1 MLINTYSAASVGIDA
16 VIVTVEVHATPGYD
30 FTLVGLPDV
39 AVKEGHERIQSAIQ
53 VSGIRLPQRQ
63 YTINMSPADLKK
75 EGAAFDL
82 TLAIGQ
88 LAATEIV
95 QSRLLSEFLIMGE
108 LSLDG
113 HLRPIHGCLPI
124 ALAAKAHGF
133 RGVIVPAENIN
144 EAAVVDG
151 IEVYGFES
159 LTDVIGFLN
168 GTTEARPAHVDV
180 NELLS
185 TYAFPTDID
194 FAEVRGQQEVRRAI
208 EVAAAGGHNII
219 MIGPPGAGKS
229 MMAKRIPTILPSMT
243 LSEALETTKIYSVS
257 GKLRKS
263 KSASGLTSNSQ
274 ALKQQSAPA
283 TLIVQ
288 RPFRSPHHTI
298 TDVTLV
304 GGGNNPQPGEVSLAH
319 NGVLFLDELAEFK
332 RSALEVLRQP
342 LEDGHITVARNK
354 LSVDYP
360 AHFMLVA
367 AMNPCPCGHYGD
379 LKHPCTCTP
388 AQRHRYMSR
397 ISGPLL
403 DRIDIQCH
411 IDAVGYDDLRRRA
424 DGEPSAA
431 IRERVCKARAI
442 QTERFRGT
450 TIHCNAQMTSSMVR
464 KYCQLDSEAE
474 QQLRMAMELYG
485 LSARAYDRI
494 LKVARTIADLDAA
507 AHPDRPLSNTLS
519 TSHLLQAIQF
529 RQLDRADWG
538 E

>member
-1 MLINTYSAASVGIDA
+1 MLINTYSAASVGIEA

-30 FTLVGLPDV
+30 FTLVGLPDT
-39 AVKEGHERIQSAIQ
+39 AVKEGHERIDSAIL
-53 VSGIRLPQRQ
+53 VSGIHLPQRQ

-88 LAATEIV
+88 LAATEHV
-95 QSRLLSEFLIMGE
+95 QSRLLSQYLILGE

-113 HLRPIHGCLPI
+113 HLRPVHGCLPI
-124 ALAAKAHGF
+124 ALAAKNNGF
-133 RGVIVPAENIN
+133 RGVILPKENAN

-151 IEVYGFES
+151 IEVYGFEC
-159 LTDVIGFLN
+159 LTDVIDFLN
-168 GTTEARPAHVDV
+168 GTQPAEVTHVDV
-180 NELLS
+180 NQLLS
-185 TYAFPTDID
+185 TYAFPSDID

-229 MMAKRIPTILPSMT
+229 MMAKRIPTILPAMT

-257 GKLRKS
+257 GKLRK
-263 KSASGLTSNSQ
+263 KVQQRSGLTSNSDSG
-274 ALKQQSAPA
+274 LTS
-283 TLIVQ
+283 LIVQ

-332 RSALEVLRQP
+332 RTALEVLRQP

-411 IDAVGYDDLRRRA
+411 IDAVGYDDLRQKA

-431 IRERVCKARAI
+431 IRERVRKARDI
-442 QTERFRGT
+442 QTERFKGT
-450 TIHCNAQMTSSMVR
+450 AIHCNAQMTPSMVR
-464 KYCQLDSEAE
+464 KYCQLDEQAE
-474 QQLRMAMELYG
+474 QQLRMAMNMYG

-494 LKVARTIADLDAA
+494 LKVARTIADLDAVM
-507 AHPDRPLSNTLS
+507 HPEVPITNTLS
-519 TSHLLQAIQF
+519 ASQLLQAIQF

>member
-1 MLINTYSAASVGIDA
+1 MLINTYSAASVGIEA

-30 FTLVGLPDV
+30 FTLVGLPDA
-39 AVKEGHERIQSAIQ
+39 AVKEGHERISSAIQ
-53 VSGIRLPQRQ
+53 VSGIHLPQRQ

-88 LAATEIV
+88 LASVEQV
-95 QSRLLSEFLIMGE
+95 KSGLLQQFLIAGE

-113 HLRPIHGCLPI
+113 HLRPVPGCLPM
-124 ALAAKAHGF
+124 ALAAKANGF
-133 RGVIVPAENIN
+133 RGVILPAQNAQ

-151 IEVYGFES
+151 IEVYGFEH
-159 LTDVIGFLN
+159 LTDVMGFLN
-168 GTTEARPAHVDV
+168 GTQPAEPVHVDV
-180 NELLS
+180 DELLR

-194 FAEVRGQQEVRRAI
+194 FAEVRGQQEVRRAV
-208 EVAAAGGHNII
+208 EVAAAGGHNLI

-229 MMAKRIPTILPSMT
+229 MMAKRIPTIMPTMT

-257 GKLRKS
+257 GKLRKTVQQR
-263 KSASGLTSNSQ
+263 SALPSNSDSGLTS
-274 ALKQQSAPA
+274 
-283 TLIVQ
+283 LIVQ

-304 GGGNNPQPGEVSLAH
+304 GGGTNPQPGEVSLAH

-411 IDAVGYDDLRRRA
+411 IEAVAYDDLRSKA
-424 DGEPSAA
+424 DGESSAA
-431 IRERVCKARAI
+431 IRERVRKARAI

-450 TIHCNAQMTSSMVR
+450 AIHCNAQMTPAMVR
-464 KYCQLDSEAE
+464 RYCRLDDEAE

-494 LKVARTIADLDAA
+494 LKVARTIADLEAA
-507 AHPDRPLSNTLS
+507 QQPDLPVSDVLQAQ
-519 TSHLLQAIQF
+519 HLLQAIQF

>member
-30 FTLVGLPDV
+30 FTLVGLPDT

-82 TLAIGQ
+82 TLAVGQ

-95 QSRLLSEFLIMGE
+95 QSRLLSQFLILGE

-113 HLRPIHGCLPI
+113 HLRPVQGCLPI
-124 ALAAKAHGF
+124 ALAAKNNGF
-133 RGVIVPAENIN
+133 RGVIVPAENAN

-151 IEVYGFES
+151 IEVYGFDS
-159 LTDVIGFLN
+159 LTDVIAFLN
-168 GTTEARPAHVDV
+168 GTTQAEPAHVDV
-180 NELLS
+180 GELLS
-185 TYAFPTDID
+185 TCAFPTDLD

-257 GKLRKS
+257 GKLRKAS
-263 KSASGLTSNSQ
+263 TANPLTPSSAN
-274 ALKQQSAPA
+274 

-411 IDAVGYDDLRRRA
+411 IDAVSYDDLRSKA

-431 IRERVCKARAI
+431 IRERVMKARAI

-450 TIHCNAQMTSSMVR
+450 PIHCNAQMTPTMVR
-464 KYCQLDSEAE
+464 KFCQLDATGET
-474 QQLRMAMELYG
+474 QLRAAMELYG

-507 AHPDRPLSNTLS
+507 AHPDSPVSNTL
-519 TSHLLQAIQF
+519 TASHLLQAIQF

>member
-1 MLINTYSAASVGIDA
+1 MLINTYSATSVGIDA

-30 FTLVGLPDV
+30 FTMVGLPDT
-39 AVKEGHERIQSAIQ
+39 AVKEGHERIQSALQ
-53 VSGIRLPQRQ
+53 VSGIRLPQHQ

-88 LAATEIV
+88 LAAAELV
-95 QSRLLSEFLIMGE
+95 QSRLLKDFLILGE

-113 HLRPIHGCLPI
+113 HLRPVHGCLPI
-124 ALAAKAHGF
+124 ALAAKNNGF
-133 RGVIVPAENIN
+133 RGVILPIENAN

-151 IEVYGFES
+151 IEVYGFGH
-159 LTDVIGFLN
+159 LMDVIAFLN
-168 GTTEARPAHVDV
+168 SEQPAEPVQIDV

-208 EVAAAGGHNII
+208 EIAAAGGHNII

-229 MMAKRIPTILPSMT
+229 MMAKRIPTILPPMT

-257 GKLRKS
+257 GKLRK
-263 KSASGLTSNSQ
+263 KSSQSSNPQ
-274 ALKQQSAPA
+274 DALV
-283 TLIVQ
+283 VQ

-298 TDVTLV
+298 TEVTLV
-304 GGGNNPQPGEVSLAH
+304 GGGNNPHPGEVSLAH

-332 RSALEVLRQP
+332 RTALEVLRQP

-411 IDAVGYDDLRRRA
+411 IEAVEYDDLRRKA

-431 IRERVCKARAI
+431 IRERVVKARAI

-450 TIHCNAQMTSSMVR
+450 DIHCNAQMTPKMVR
-464 KYCQLDSEAE
+464 QFCQPYEQAE
-474 QQLRMAMELYG
+474 QHLRMAMDIYG

-494 LKVARTIADLDAA
+494 LKVARTIADLETA
-507 AHPDRPLSNTLS
+507 AHPEIPMSNTL
-519 TSHLLQAIQF
+519 TSSQLLQAIQF

>member
-1 MLINTYSAASVGIDA
+1 MLIKTYSAASVGIDA
-16 VIVTVEVHATPGYD
+16 VIVSVEVHATPGYE
-30 FTLVGLPDV
+30 FTLVGLPDA
-39 AVKEGHERIQSAIQ
+39 AVKEGHERINSALQ
-53 VSGIRLPQRQ
+53 VAGIRLPQRQ
-63 YTINMSPADLKK
+63 LTINMSPADLKK

-88 LAATEIV
+88 LAAVEVV
-95 QSRLLSEFLIMGE
+95 QSRLLSQFLILGE

-113 HLRPIHGCLPI
+113 HLRPVHGCLPI
-124 ALAAKAHGF
+124 ALAAKNNGF
-133 RGVIVPAENIN
+133 RGVILPEENAC

-151 IEVYGFES
+151 IEVYGFHH
-159 LTDVIGFLN
+159 LTDVIAFLN
-168 GTTEARPAHVDV
+168 GIQAAESTHVDV
-180 NELLS
+180 DELLV
-185 TYAFPTDID
+185 TYAFPTDVD
-194 FAEVRGQQEVRRAI
+194 FSEVRGQQQVRRAI
-208 EVAAAGGHNII
+208 EIAAAGGHNII

-229 MMAKRIPTILPSMT
+229 MMARRIPTILPSMT

-257 GKLRKS
+257 GKLRKTNTT
-263 KSASGLTSNSQ
+263 AVARQDGLNS
-274 ALKQQSAPA
+274 
-283 TLIVQ
+283 LIVQ

-304 GGGNNPQPGEVSLAH
+304 GGGTNPQPGEVSLAH

-354 LSVDYP
+354 LAVDYP

-379 LKHPCTCTP
+379 PKHPCTCTP

-411 IDAVGYDDLRRRA
+411 IDAVEYEDLRRKA
-424 DGEPSAA
+424 EGEPSSA
-431 IRERVCKARAI
+431 IRERVRRARDI

-450 TIHCNAQMTSSMVR
+450 SVHCNAQMPPSMVR
-464 KYCQLDSEAE
+464 KYCNLDAEAE
-474 QQLRMAMELYG
+474 RQLRTVMELYG

-507 AHPDRPLSNTLS
+507 TYPDRPLSDVLS
-519 TSHLLQAIQF
+519 ASQLLEAVQF
-529 RQLDRADWG
+529 RQLDRSDWC

>member
-1 MLINTYSAASVGIDA
+1 MLINTYSATSVGIDA

-30 FTLVGLPDV
+30 FTLVGLPDA
-39 AVKEGHERIQSAIQ
+39 AVKESHDRILSAIL
-53 VSGIRLPQRQ
+53 VSGIRQPQRQ

-88 LAATEIV
+88 LAATEQV
-95 QSRLLSEFLIMGE
+95 QSRLLSEFLILGE

-113 HLRPIHGCLPI
+113 HLRPVHGCLPI
-124 ALAAKAHGF
+124 ALAAKNNGF
-133 RGVIVPAENIN
+133 RGVILPAENAN

-151 IEVYGFES
+151 IEVYGFEC

-168 GTTEARPAHVDV
+168 GTQPAEPTHVDV
-180 NELLS
+180 DQLLS
-185 TYAFPTDID
+185 TYAFPSDID

-208 EVAAAGGHNII
+208 EIAAAGGHNII

-229 MMAKRIPTILPSMT
+229 MMAKRIPTILPAMT

-257 GKLRKS
+257 GKLRK
-263 KSASGLTSNSQ
+263 TPVSN
-274 ALKQQSAPA
+274 QQSAISSQQG

-332 RSALEVLRQP
+332 RTALEVLRQP

-411 IDAVGYDDLRRRA
+411 IDAVGYDDLRQKA

-431 IRERVCKARAI
+431 IRERVRKARAI

-450 TIHCNAQMTSSMVR
+450 TIHCNAQMTPSMVR
-464 KYCQLDSEAE
+464 QYCQPDAQAE
-474 QQLRMAMELYG
+474 QHLRAAMELYG

-507 AHPDRPLSNTLS
+507 THPDQPLTNILT
-519 TSHLLQAIQF
+519 TSQLLQAIQF

>member
-88 LAATEIV
+88 LAATELV
-95 QSRLLSEFLIMGE
+95 KSQLLSQFLILGE

-113 HLRPIHGCLPI
+113 HLRPVHGCLPI
-124 ALAAKAHGF
+124 TLAAKNNGF
-133 RGVIVPAENIN
+133 RGVIVPSENAN

-151 IEVYGFES
+151 IEVYGFKH
-159 LTDVIGFLN
+159 LTEVIAFLN
-168 GTTEARPAHVDV
+168 GTTQAEPIHVDV
-180 NELLS
+180 GELLS
-185 TYAFPTDID
+185 TYAFPNDID

-257 GKLRKS
+257 GKLRK
-263 KSASGLTSNSQ
+263 KASSRFVHE
-274 ALKQQSAPA
+274 
-283 TLIVQ
+283 TLVVQ

-388 AQRHRYMSR
+388 TQRHRYMSR

-411 IDAVGYDDLRRRA
+411 IEAVSYDDLRRKA

-431 IRERVCKARAI
+431 IRERVLKARAI

-450 TIHCNAQMTSSMVR
+450 SIHCNAQMTPTMVR
-464 KYCQLDSEAE
+464 QYCQLDSAAE
-474 QQLRMAMELYG
+474 QQLRMAMDLYG

-494 LKVARTIADLDAA
+494 LKVARTIADLESATQQNK
-507 AHPDRPLSNTLS
+507 PLTNTL
-519 TSHLLQAIQF
+519 TPAQLLQAIQF
-529 RQLDRADWG
+529 RQLDRSDWG

>member
-30 FTLVGLPDV
+30 FTLVGLPDT

-95 QSRLLSEFLIMGE
+95 QSRLLKDFLILGE

-113 HLRPIHGCLPI
+113 HLRPVHGCLPI
-124 ALAAKAHGF
+124 ALAAKSNGF
-133 RGVIVPAENIN
+133 RGVILPAENAN
-144 EAAVVDG
+144 EAGIVNG
-151 IEVYGFES
+151 IEVYGFEH
-159 LTDVIGFLN
+159 LTDVIAFLN
-168 GTTEARPAHVDV
+168 SEQPAEPVHVDV
-180 NELLS
+180 NELLGS
-185 TYAFPTDID
+185 YAFPTDID

-208 EVAAAGGHNII
+208 EIAAAGGHNII

-229 MMAKRIPTILPSMT
+229 MMAKRIPTILPPMT

-257 GKLRKS
+257 GKLRK
-263 KSASGLTSNSQ
+263 KSSQSSNSQ
-274 ALKQQSAPA
+274 IFKFSNPQDA
-283 TLIVQ
+283 LIVQ

-332 RSALEVLRQP
+332 RTALEVLRQP

-379 LKHPCTCTP
+379 LAHPCTCTP

-411 IDAVGYDDLRRRA
+411 IDAVSYNDLRQKA

-431 IRERVCKARAI
+431 IRERVVKARAI
-442 QTERFRGT
+442 QTERFSGT
-450 TIHCNAQMTSSMVR
+450 GIHCNAQMTPKMVR
-464 KYCQLDSEAE
+464 QYCQPDAQAE

-494 LKVARTIADLDAA
+494 LKVARTIADLDAVI
-507 AHPDRPLSNTLS
+507 HPDQPVTNTLNAS
-519 TSHLLQAIQF
+519 QLLQAIQF
-529 RQLDRADWG
+529 RQLDRSDWG

>member
-1 MLINTYSAASVGIDA
+1 MLINTYSAALVGIDA
-16 VIVTVEVHATPGYD
+16 MIVTVEVNATNGYE
-30 FTLVGLPDV
+30 FTLVGLPDT
-39 AVKEGHERIQSAIQ
+39 AVKEGHERIDSAIQ
-53 VSGIRLPQRQ
+53 ISGIHLPQRQ

-95 QSRLLSEFLIMGE
+95 QSRLLSQFLILGE
-108 LSLDG
+108 LALDG
-113 HLRPIHGCLPI
+113 HLRPVHGVLPI
-124 ALAAKAHGF
+124 ALAAKQNGF
-133 RGVIVPAENIN
+133 RGVILPTDNAN

-151 IEVYGFES
+151 IEVYGFDC
-159 LTDVIGFLN
+159 LTDVIAFLN
-168 GTTEARPAHVDV
+168 GTTQAEATQVDV
-180 NELLS
+180 NQLLAEDAFRSELDL
-185 TYAFPTDID
+185 
-194 FAEVRGQQEVRRAI
+194 AEVRGQHEVRRAVEI
-208 EVAAAGGHNII
+208 AAAGGHNII

-229 MMAKRIPTILPSMT
+229 MIAKRIPTILPPMT
-243 LSEALETTKIYSVS
+243 LAEALETTKIYSVS

-263 KSASGLTSNSQ
+263 NNASDLTSNS
-274 ALKQQSAPA
+274 AAVKQRSDL
-283 TLIVQ
+283 TSLVVR

-360 AHFMLVA
+360 THFMLVA

-411 IDAVGYDDLRRRA
+411 IDAVEYDDLRHKA

-431 IRERVCKARAI
+431 VRERVVRARAI
-442 QTERFRGT
+442 QTERFSGT
-450 TIHCNAQMTSSMVR
+450 SVHCNAQMTPAMVR
-464 KYCQLDSEAE
+464 KYCQLTAEAE
-474 QQLRMAMELYG
+474 QQLRMAMDLYG

-494 LKVARTIADLDAA
+494 LKVARTIADLETAT
-507 AHPDRPLSNTLS
+507 HPDLPLSNTL
-519 TSHLLQAIQF
+519 TATHLLQAIQF
-529 RQLDRADWG
+529 RQLDRSDWG

>member
-30 FTLVGLPDV
+30 FTLVGLPDT

-95 QSRLLSEFLIMGE
+95 QSRMLSQFLILGE

-113 HLRPIHGCLPI
+113 HLRPVHGCLPI
-124 ALAAKAHGF
+124 ALAAKNNGF
-133 RGVIVPAENIN
+133 RGVIVPSENAN

-151 IEVYGFES
+151 IEVYGFDS
-159 LTDVIGFLN
+159 LTDVISFLN
-168 GTTEARPAHVDV
+168 GTTQSQPAHVDV
-180 NELLS
+180 GELLS
-185 TYAFPTDID
+185 TCAFPTDLD

-257 GKLRKS
+257 GKLRKA
-263 KSASGLTSNSQ
+263 SAADSLNPSSSN
-274 ALKQQSAPA
+274 
-283 TLIVQ
+283 TLIVL
-288 RPFRSPHHTI
+288 RPFRAPHHTI

-411 IDAVGYDDLRRRA
+411 IDAVSYEDLRSKA

-431 IRERVCKARAI
+431 IRERVMKARAI
-442 QTERFRGT
+442 QTERFCGT
-450 TIHCNAQMTSSMVR
+450 NIHCNAQMTPSMVR
-464 KYCQLDSEAE
+464 KYCQLTAEAE
-474 QQLRMAMELYG
+474 QQLRVAMNLYG

-494 LKVARTIADLDAA
+494 LKVARTIADLDAVTY
-507 AHPDRPLSNTLS
+507 PDQPISNMLS

-529 RQLDRADWG
+529 RQLDRSDWG

>member
-1 MLINTYSAASVGIDA
+1 MLIKTYSAASVGIDA
-16 VIVTVEVHATPGYD
+16 VIVSVEVHATPGYE
-30 FTLVGLPDV
+30 FTLVGLPDA
-39 AVKEGHERIQSAIQ
+39 AVKEGHERINSALQ
-53 VSGIRLPQRQ
+53 VAGIRLPQRQ
-63 YTINMSPADLKK
+63 LTINMSPADLKK

-88 LAATEIV
+88 LAAVEVV
-95 QSRLLSEFLIMGE
+95 QSRLLSQFLILGE

-113 HLRPIHGCLPI
+113 HLRPVHGCLPI
-124 ALAAKAHGF
+124 ALAAKNNGF
-133 RGVIVPAENIN
+133 RGVILPEENAC

-151 IEVYGFES
+151 IEVYGFHH
-159 LTDVIGFLN
+159 LTDVIAFLN
-168 GTTEARPAHVDV
+168 GTQAAEPTHVDV
-180 NELLS
+180 DELLG
-185 TYAFPTDID
+185 TYAFPTDVD
-194 FAEVRGQQEVRRAI
+194 FSEVRGQQQVRRAI
-208 EVAAAGGHNII
+208 EIAAAGGHNII

-229 MMAKRIPTILPSMT
+229 MMARRIPTILPSMT

-257 GKLRKS
+257 GKLRKTNTT
-263 KSASGLTSNSQ
+263 AVARQNGLNS
-274 ALKQQSAPA
+274 
-283 TLIVQ
+283 LIVQ

-304 GGGNNPQPGEVSLAH
+304 GGGANPQPGEVSLAH

-342 LEDGHITVARNK
+342 LEDGHITVSRNK
-354 LSVDYP
+354 LAVDYP

-379 LKHPCTCTP
+379 PKHPCTCTP

-411 IDAVGYDDLRRRA
+411 IDAVEYEDLRRKA
-424 DGEPSAA
+424 EGEPSSA
-431 IRERVCKARAI
+431 IRERVRRARDI

-450 TIHCNAQMTSSMVR
+450 SVHCNARMTPAMVR
-464 KYCQLDSEAE
+464 RYCRLDDEADR
-474 QQLRMAMELYG
+474 QLRMAMELYG

-507 AHPDRPLSNTLS
+507 AHPELPLSDALTA
-519 TSHLLQAIQF
+519 SHLLQAIQF
-529 RQLDRADWG
+529 RQLDRSDWC